1 MAFPELRPSGLWS
14 KSLLRKQLFP
24 RYYSLL
30 QWSCFVHRAFQQTRS
45 EGPKPPP
52 TVTVVKTK
60 SGASRSWISNSGFGK
75 NICLMNCLKTQET
88 PTVALNMESS
98 WSEITNPKA
107 RLRSFLTPSPRL
119 PAPRQRVIQNY
130 KKFLPTSTPSQTLYK
145 EIGNDY
151 VIQTNYM
158 RFRSITA
165 HSFLVIVESIPA
177 IREWKRKSTAA
188 QFVGQ

>member
-52 TVTVVKTK
+52 TVTVVKAK
-60 SGASRSWISNSGFGK
+60 SGASRSWISHSGFGK

-88 PTVALNMESS
+88 PTDALNMESS

-107 RLRSFLTPSPRL
+107 RLRSFLTPSPRPSSESYSKL
-119 PAPRQRVIQNY
+119 Q
-130 KKFLPTSTPSQTLYK
+130 KFLLTSTPSQTLYK

-151 VIQTNYM
+151 VIQTNYTLQVNHCTFIPCNS
-158 RFRSITA
+158 REYTS
-165 HSFLVIVESIPA
+165 HSWVEAEKYPQLNS
-177 IREWKRKSTAA
+177 SVM
-188 QFVGQ
+188 Q

>member
-30 QWSCFVHRAFQQTRS
+30 QWSCFVHRAFQQTKS

-60 SGASRSWISNSGFGK
+60 SGASRSWISHSGFGK

-88 PTVALNMESS
+88 PTDALNMESS

-107 RLRSFLTPSPRL
+107 RLRSFLTPSPRPSSESYSKL
-119 PAPRQRVIQNY
+119 Q
-130 KKFLPTSTPSQTLYK
+130 KFLPTSTPSQTLYK

-158 RFRSITA
+158 PFRSITA

-177 IREWKRKSTAA
+177 IREWKRKSIRSSIRR
-188 QFVGQ
+188 

>member
-14 KSLLRKQLFP
+14 KSLLRKQLFL

-88 PTVALNMESS
+88 PTDALNMESS

-130 KKFLPTSTPSQTLYK
+130 KNFSPPLLPHK
-145 EIGNDY
+145 H
-151 VIQTNYM
+151 
-158 RFRSITA
+158 SI
-165 HSFLVIVESIPA
+165 
-177 IREWKRKSTAA
+177 RK
-188 QFVGQ
+188 